1 MVRFLVLVPVL
12 ALGGCL
18 SLSLGGGSPP
28 SHTTVVVPPPAPACG
43 TVNTAPC

>member
-1 MVRFLVLVPVL
+1 MVRFLVLLPVL

-28 SHTTVVVPPPAPACG
+28 SHTTVVVPAAPACG
-43 TVNTAPC
+43 TPYTPPC

>member
-1 MVRFLVLVPVL
+1 MVRLLVLLPVL

-43 TVNTAPC
+43 TVTTPC